1 MVNLASLLTGPQQQ
15 LLQIKHDQQYW
26 SAPRSNG
33 RAIRHSLFVCAKKE
47 QEYINKNIKPMLYS
61 WKNES

>member
-1 MVNLASLLTGPQQQ
+1 MVNLASPFTGPHTTTV
-15 LLQIKHDQQYW
+15 KHDQQYW

-47 QEYINKNIKPMLYS
+47 QEYINNNIKSMMYF